1 MLNVEER
8 SQTATE
14 FLLMLGAILAV
25 VAGIV
30 ASIFVASRGLGSSVR
45 DQIDNVMENSVTPGL
60 IGALKLLE

>member
-1 MLNVEER
+1 M
-8 SQTATE
+8 
-14 FLLMLGAILAV
+14 AV